1 MESDLIQM
9 FDAGVITAHEAAVE
23 FLNRLDPL
31 QPESVLADLPEE
43 LLAAVHDFVDRY
55 QPKKMLSVPSGG
67 TMPSQAQVAAAAEWI
82 AERRANRAP
91 SESVN
96 R

>member
-9 FDAGVITAHEAAVE
+9 FDAGAITAHEAAVE
-23 FLNRLDPL
+23 SLNRLDPL
-31 QPESVLADLPEE
+31 EPESVLADLPEE
-43 LLAAVHDFVDRY
+43 LLIAVQDFVDHY

-67 TMPSQAQVAAAAEWI
+67 TMPSEAQVAAAAEWI
-82 AERRANRAP
+82 AERRQTVAP
-91 SESVN
+91 SQSVN